1 MPLSAELLRA
11 MMSKLLRLAPGF
23 SSPPPGVSTR
33 PCRRRSCPVRSLAS
47 QPSRNDG
54 IGHERGPFWPC
65 RASERP
71 VRNVGRARSPDE
83 WDRDDAGKGGGETKD
98 GKKRRGKRAKR
109 VKSGA
114 QYGAKGLRD
123 DFVVGSSPV
132 CNPGFADCLFSS
144 VAFGKVIDIVSVSER
159 YLSKGPPKK
168 PGARIMSITFPPK
181 FCFVRMPCN
190 IC

>member
-1 MPLSAELLRA
+1 

-23 SSPPPGVSTR
+23 SSPPPGVSASR
-33 PCRRRSCPVRSLAS
+33 PCRRLPCPLRSSAS

-71 VRNVGRARSPDE
+71 VRNVGRARSPDDE
-83 WDRDDAGKGGGETKD
+83 DTDDAVKGGGETKD

-114 QYGAKGLRD
+114 QYVATGLRD
-123 DFVVGSSPV
+123 AFVVGFSLV

-144 VAFGKVIDIVSVSER
+144 VAFGKVIDIVSASER
-159 YLSKGPPKK
+159 YLSKGPPKS
-168 PGARIMSITFPPK
+168 PARE
-181 FCFVRMPCN
+181 
-190 IC
+190 